1 MKFIT
6 TEFEAN
12 RNYQQF
18 QRDIKK
24 ILERKFTNADS
35 IRNLEDNNQLALK
48 LWNLPKFESFDQ
60 LKEWLDKEY
69 VYQKC
74 E

>member
-18 QRDIKK
+18 QSDIKK

-48 LWNLPKFESFDQ
+48 LWNLPRFESFDQ

-69 VYQKC
+69 VY
-74 E
+74 

>member
-1 MKFIT
+1 MQFIN

-12 RNYQQF
+12 RDYQQF

-24 ILERKFTNADS
+24 ILEKKFTNADS

-48 LWNLPKFESFDQ
+48 LWNLPK
-60 LKEWLDKEY
+60 
-69 VYQKC
+69 
-74 E
+74 

>member
-1 MKFIT
+1 MQFIN

-69 VYQKC
+69 VY
-74 E
+74 

>member
-1 MKFIT
+1 MQFIN

-24 ILERKFTNADS
+24 ILEKKFTNADS

-48 LWNLPKFESFDQ
+48 LWNLPKFDTIEE
-60 LKEWLDKEY
+60 LKKWLDKEWSY
-69 VYQKC
+69 KD
-74 E
+74 

>member
-1 MKFIT
+1 MQFIN

-18 QRDIKK
+18 QKDIKK

-69 VYQKC
+69 VY
-74 E
+74 

>member
-1 MKFIT
+1 MQFIN
-6 TEFEAN
+6 TEFVAN
-12 RNYQQF
+12 RDYQQF

-24 ILERKFTNADS
+24 ILEKKFTNADS

-60 LKEWLDKEY
+60 LKKWLDKEY
-69 VYQKC
+69 VY
-74 E
+74 

>member
-18 QRDIKK
+18 QSEIKK

-48 LWNLPKFESFDQ
+48 LWNLPRFESFDQ

-69 VYQKC
+69 VY
-74 E
+74 

>member
-69 VYQKC
+69 VY
-74 E
+74 

>member
-1 MKFIT
+1 MQFIN

-12 RNYQQF
+12 RDYQQF

-24 ILERKFTNADS
+24 ILEKKFTNADS

-60 LKEWLDKEY
+60 LKKWLDKEH
-69 VYQKC
+69 VY
-74 E
+74 

>member
-35 IRNLEDNNQLALK
+35 IRNLEDNDQLALK

-69 VYQKC
+69 VY
-74 E
+74 

>member
-1 MKFIT
+1 MQFIN

-35 IRNLEDNNQLALK
+35 IRNLEDNNQLAF
-48 LWNLPKFESFDQ
+48 LWDIFFH
-60 LKEWLDKEY
+60 
-69 VYQKC
+69 
-74 E
+74 

>member
-1 MKFIT
+1 MQFI
-6 TEFEAN
+6 N
-12 RNYQQF
+12 RDYQQF

-24 ILERKFTNADS
+24 ILEKKFTNADS

-60 LKEWLDKEY
+60 LKKWLDKEY
-69 VYQKC
+69 VY
-74 E
+74 

>member
-18 QRDIKK
+18 QSDIKK
-24 ILERKFTNADS
+24 ILEKKFTNADS

-69 VYQKC
+69 VY
-74 E
+74 

>member
-1 MKFIT
+1 MQFIN

-24 ILERKFTNADS
+24 ILEKKFTNADS

-48 LWNLPKFESFDQ
+48 LWNLPKFDTIEE
-60 LKEWLDKEY
+60 LKKWLGKEWSYKD
-69 VYQKC
+69 
-74 E
+74 

>member
-35 IRNLEDNNQLALK
+35 IRNLEDNNQLALE

-69 VYQKC
+69 VY
-74 E
+74 

>member
-1 MKFIT
+1 MQFIN

-12 RNYQQF
+12 RDYQQF

-24 ILERKFTNADS
+24 ILEKKFTNADS

-60 LKEWLDKEY
+60 LKKWLDKEY
-69 VYQKC
+69 VY
-74 E
+74 

>member
-1 MKFIT
+1 MQFIN

-12 RNYQQF
+12 RDYQQF

-24 ILERKFTNADS
+24 ILEKKFTNADS

-60 LKEWLDKEY
+60 LKKWLGKEY
-69 VYQKC
+69 VY
-74 E
+74 